1 MRFLWDFLEFRNFT
15 GVTQT
20 CSAMVQTMLE
30 KLQYREERNLLIQG
44 LPSSVEKQFIKLSF
58 AKNVTPLLRS
68 RKIDFALIFAIN
80 QNQLASILCDVLPA
94 LADDFK
100 FWVAYPKTASKITS
114 DLNRAG
120 GWDCI
125 HEHGFHSLEEICL
138 DHVWSAIRFQRTVA
152 MPTAEATP
160 APARSARAKALEAI
174 PPAKVSGKYGKVASH
189 A

>member
-1 MRFLWDFLEFRNFT
+1 
-15 GVTQT
+15 
-20 CSAMVQTMLE
+20 MVQTMLE

-44 LPSSVEKQFIKLSF
+44 LPSSVEKQFAKLAF

-80 QNQLASILCDVLPA
+80 QSQLAAILCDVLPA
-94 LADDFK
+94 LADNFK
-100 FWVAYPKTASKITS
+100 LWVAYPKTASKIMS

-125 HEHGFHSLEEICL
+125 HEHGFHSLEETCL
-138 DHVWSAIRFQRTVA
+138 DHVWSAVRFQRGAAVPTVE
-152 MPTAEATP
+152 TS
-160 APARSARAKALEAI
+160 APAARTVRSKALEAI
-174 PPAKVSGKYGKVASH
+174 PAAQAPGNYGKLASP